1 MFGSKKSKRV
11 YLDYAAAT
19 PLSREAKA
27 AMLPYLTDSFAN
39 PNAIHREGQ
48 TARNAVEAARDSIA
62 HTFEIRPEFITFTSG
77 GTEANNLAI
86 RGAVMAV
93 RRENQPLGELEVITL
108 KTEHPATQKTVAAL
122 KKRGVSVQYA
132 PVDDVGLIKIEAF
145 QKLLSEKTVLVS
157 VAYTN
162 SEIGVIQ
169 KLHALRKAI
178 RQAEE
183 KFGTTILL
191 HVDAAQAPLWL
202 KCQFDALKAD
212 LVSFDAS
219 KCNGPKG
226 VGLLLRSRRVELV
239 PVTYGGGQ
247 ENGLRPGTE
256 NVAGAVGAAVAFQE
270 AQKNWKRRTAA
281 VAAVRDAAIEHIHS
295 ELPQVILN
303 GPVGEQRQANNIN
316 ISIPGLDTE
325 FATVVLDK
333 HGFAVSTKSACAGA
347 GGGESTVVREISND
361 PARAT
366 STLRISL
373 SPDTKLKDLERLTA
387 VLKQHINKMAKYS
400 R

>member
-270 AQKNWKRRTAA
+270 AQKNWKRRTVA

>member
-39 PNAIHREGQ
+39 PSAIHREGQ
-48 TARNAVEAARDSIA
+48 TSRNAVEVARDSIA

-132 PVDDVGLIKIEAF
+132 PVDDVGLIKIEVF

-157 VAYTN
+157 VAYAN

-169 KLHALRKAI
+169 KLHALRKTI

-202 KCQFDALKAD
+202 NCQFDALKAD

-226 VGLLLRSRRVELV
+226 VGLLLRSRRAELV

-256 NVAGAVGAAVAFQE
+256 NVAGIVGAAVAFQE

-281 VAAVRDAAIEHIHS
+281 VAAVRDAAIEYMLS
-295 ELPQVILN
+295 EIRHALVN
-303 GPVGEQRQANNIN
+303 GPIGEQRQANNIN

-347 GGGESTVVREISND
+347 GGGESAGVREISND
-361 PARAT
+361 PVRAT

-387 VLKQHINKMAKYS
+387 ALKQHINKMAKYS

>member
-270 AQKNWKRRTAA
+270 AQKNWKRRPCAT
-281 VAAVRDAAIEHIHS
+281 
-295 ELPQVILN
+295 LLL
-303 GPVGEQRQANNIN
+303 
-316 ISIPGLDTE
+316 SI
-325 FATVVLDK
+325 FIQS
-333 HGFAVSTKSACAGA
+333 F
-347 GGGESTVVREISND
+347 
-361 PARAT
+361 
-366 STLRISL
+366 
-373 SPDTKLKDLERLTA
+373 LK
-387 VLKQHINKMAKYS
+387 
-400 R
+400 

>member
-39 PNAIHREGQ
+39 PSAIHREGQ
-48 TARNAVEAARDSIA
+48 TSRNAVEVARDSIA

-132 PVDDVGLIKIEAF
+132 PVDDVGLIKIEVF

-157 VAYTN
+157 VAYAN

-169 KLHALRKAI
+169 KLHALRKTI

-202 KCQFDALKAD
+202 NCQFDALKAD

-226 VGLLLRSRRVELV
+226 VGLLLRSRRAELV

-256 NVAGAVGAAVAFQE
+256 NVAGIVGAAVAFQE

-295 ELPQVILN
+295 ELPQAILN
-303 GPVGEQRQANNIN
+303 GPVGERRQANNIN

-387 VLKQHINKMAKYS
+387 ALKQHINKMAKYS